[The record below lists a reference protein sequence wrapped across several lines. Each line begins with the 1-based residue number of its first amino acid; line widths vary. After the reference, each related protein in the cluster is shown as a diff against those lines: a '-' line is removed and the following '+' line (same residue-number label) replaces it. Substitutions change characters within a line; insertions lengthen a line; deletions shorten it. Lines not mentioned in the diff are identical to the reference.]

1 MRFLTLA
8 FLISIL
14 LAMTAIA
21 QNRLPQEYVAPGE
34 IITLSSTMSFEQA
47 FSILST
53 ISDKKE
59 GKTIIDPLR
68 RGGQIDV
75 EIVNLPWKKALE
87 IILMANRLSY
97 VEHEKFYEIVG
108 ESKKVSPEEE
118 PIKLS
123 SREVRIDAIFFEG
136 DRQALL
142 EAGIDWTAW
151 LSGGNWDSA
160 SFSVRGTNRI
170 IDDVVEGYADYRN
183 EIDIYDV
190 GVVTTLRAYEEDAL
204 GRILA
209 QPQLVVLSGRE
220 GRIQV
225 GQDFSIKTLDFAGNI
240 LEQFFS
246 VGTILTVKPT
256 VYTEN
261 ELDFIH
267 LVIEMERSDVEV
279 DPVSTIVNKSEAST
293 QVLLLDGE
301 TTVVG
306 GLYSRDNRE
315 LRKGIPFLKDL
326 PWWFLGLRYLFGY
339 NRDYTYDRELMVVL
353 RAQLVPLLE
362 IRTKDVPSFLPDVF
376 KKGSQDMDESFERN
390 WEASSDTTKSE

>member
-8 FLISIL
+8 MLISIL
-14 LAMTAIA
+14 LAMTVGA
-21 QNRLPQEYVAPGE
+21 QNRLPQEYVAPDE

-68 RGGQIDV
+68 RAGQINV

-87 IILMANRLSY
+87 VILMANRLSY
-97 VEHEKFYEIVG
+97 IEHEKFYEIMG
-108 ESKKVSPEEE
+108 EPTKVTPGEE

-136 DRQALL
+136 DRQALI
-142 EAGIDWTAW
+142 EAGVDWTAW
-151 LSGGNWDSA
+151 LSGGHWDSA
-160 SFSVRGTNRI
+160 SFSVRGTNPI
-170 IDDVVEGYADYRN
+170 LEDVVEGHADYRN

-190 GVVTTLRAYEEDAL
+190 GVVTTLRAYEEDNL

-240 LEQFFS
+240 LERFFS

-261 ELDFIH
+261 ELNFIH
-267 LVIEMERSDVEV
+267 LVIEMERSDVDV
-279 DPVSTIVNKSEAST
+279 DPISTIVNKSEAST

-326 PWWFLGLRYLFGY
+326 PWWVLGLRYLFGY
-339 NRDYTYDRELMVVL
+339 NMDYTYDRELMVVM

-362 IRTKDVPSFLPDVF
+362 IRTNDTPSFIPDIF
-376 KKGSQDMDESFERN
+376 RQGSQDFNDSFEQN
-390 WEASSDTTKSE
+390 WDVRSDTTETE